1 MGASASRE
9 KFRES
14 VSALIEVDVSPD
26 DAEFWDELWKIPS
39 SAEEVFE
46 LVTPDAARK
55 LRDERFEN
63 LATLFTQATAQL
75 CQIVETP
82 YNIYFDQALN
92 CVRVLTRILP
102 FLLEKGES
110 CPASGNTA
118 PYFYFIPSPM
128 HPILPFLL
136 LSSGDLGDADVN
148 VEHLCWGVGSAGGDL
163 NSPDKGALTGLVIGG
178 SASGADGES
187 MPPAAAAAADGDIDD
202 DSQEPLALL
211 VVHAAMHML
220 FLPQF
225 TCDFYEEDGH
235 AGTSD
240 ATGSGAASGAAA
252 GQKAVVLTEAEK
264 KKQEKNDRDAKAD
277 AGLITKVADSGVS
290 LKPAPLSIIWAA
302 GAGVS
307 PNELGYDGG
316 TRKYDKNRVEV
327 LRLLLA
333 ACCDPLFAPADEYNP
348 LASRWMA
355 VAVAA
360 DAPNANCL
368 FYSLLNTILS
378 YDPNGIG
385 VPYSSSFASDTHVR
399 LVELS
404 AQLLC
409 VLLDCGLPGN
419 PEPVNNV
426 DGEAVV
432 EFEEAARPGFNIF
445 RTLLA
450 RIDSGRELS
459 FIFKGFVK
467 LLRNVYESQNTYL
480 PNSKAKLECFQ
491 ELLVLF
497 WKLLEE
503 NPLFTT
509 HILTQ
514 CDVNEIIVPICYL
527 MYQSR
532 RDPARIGL
540 VHICTFVL
548 LKLSGERSF
557 GVNLNKPFLKRLP
570 CDLPL
575 FSGSHADLIAI
586 TLHKLIVNG
595 AYKLV
600 PLYSCFITVICNIS
614 PYWRRMSLVA
624 AVKLVNLFELFSSP
638 KFLYSGESAHRHLAL
653 LLEVFNNIIQ
663 YQFSGNQHLIYAII
677 RRKDSFGRL
686 ASLTLPKA
694 IAQCNKVYGD
704 QTTTTYDA
712 DAEAAN
718 DIISTTDFDEAGN
731 PIDPSQRAS
740 PRHGG
745 ADASTALS
753 GVTSVGGET
762 NASSVVG
769 DHFVPTE
776 EWLTEL
782 KASLPLE
789 TISRLLQHLVPVVDE
804 MCERKSGGVV
814 DEAEILEMLQ
824 DVTMVGLLPVPHAI
838 VIRKYQPNQYTALW
852 FTAFM
857 WGVIFLRNQ
866 SPIPMFDGEAIE
878 LFQVSVSR

>member
-14 VSALIEVDVSPD
+14 VSALIEIDVSPD
-26 DAEFWDELWKIPS
+26 DADFWDELWKIPS

-46 LVTPDAARK
+46 LITPEAARK
-55 LRDERFEN
+55 LRDKRFEN

-102 FLLEKGES
+102 FLLEKG
-110 CPASGNTA
+110 
-118 PYFYFIPSPM
+118 
-128 HPILPFLL
+128 
-136 LSSGDLGDADVN
+136 DLGDSDAN
-148 VEHLCWGVGSAGGDL
+148 VEHLCWGIGSSPPGEGPGSPGGGD
-163 NSPDKGALTGLVIGG
+163 DALTGLVIGG

-187 MPPAAAAAADGDIDD
+187 SMPRGEDDED

-225 TCDFYEEDGH
+225 TCDFYEDDGKADAPPGTVSLSPSGG
-235 AGTSD
+235 AGGSPTGAGGQTS
-240 ATGSGAASGAAA
+240 
-252 GQKAVVLTEAEK
+252 VVLTEAEL
-264 KKQEKNDRDAKAD
+264 KKQEKEDREAKAD
-277 AGLITKVADSGVS
+277 AGLVTKIADSGVS
-290 LKPAPLSIIWAA
+290 LVPTPTSIIWAA

-307 PNELGYDGG
+307 PNQLGYDGG

-360 DAPNANCL
+360 DAPNSICL

-409 VLLDCGLPGN
+409 VLLDCGLPGS
-419 PEPVNNV
+419 PEPVTNE
-426 DGEAVV
+426 DGEPVV
-432 EFEEAARPGFNIF
+432 EFDEAARGGFNIF

-459 FIFKGFVK
+459 FIFKGFVR

-503 NPLFTT
+503 NPLFTN

-514 CDVNEIIVPICYL
+514 CDTNEVIVPICYL

-575 FSGSHADLIAI
+575 FSGSHADLVTI

-614 PYWRRMSLVA
+614 PYWRKMSLVA

-638 KFLYSGESAHRHLAL
+638 KFLYSGENAHRHLAL

-663 YQFSGNQHLIYAII
+663 YQFTGNQHMVYAII

-694 IAQCNKVYGD
+694 IAQCDKVYGD

-712 DAEAAN
+712 DADAAK
-718 DIISTTDFDEAGN
+718 DIISTTDVDGSGN
-731 PIDPSQRAS
+731 PVGMSKKTSRYAS
-740 PRHGG
+740 TDVTS
-745 ADASTALS
+745 AASTALS
-753 GVTSVGGET
+753 DVTSVGGDT
-762 NASSVVG
+762 NGSSVVG

-776 EWLTEL
+776 EWLAEL
-782 KASLPLE
+782 KATLPLE
-789 TISRLLQHLVPVVDE
+789 TVTRLLQHLVPVVDE
-804 MCERKSGGVV
+804 MCARKNGVV

-852 FTAFM
+852 FTAFL
-857 WGVIFLRNQ
+857 WGVVFLRNQ

-878 LFQVSVSR
+878 LFQVSVSQGDD

>member
-1 MGASASRE
+1 M
-9 KFRES
+9 
-14 VSALIEVDVSPD
+14 P
-26 DAEFWDELWKIPS
+26 
-39 SAEEVFE
+39 
-46 LVTPDAARK
+46 
-55 LRDERFEN
+55 
-63 LATLFTQATAQL
+63 
-75 CQIVETP
+75 
-82 YNIYFDQALN
+82 
-92 CVRVLTRILP
+92 
-102 FLLEKGES
+102 
-110 CPASGNTA
+110 
-118 PYFYFIPSPM
+118 
-128 HPILPFLL
+128 
-136 LSSGDLGDADVN
+136 GDLGDADVN
-148 VEHLCWGVGSAGGDL
+148 VEHLCWGVGSSGGGGGL
-163 NSPDKGALTGLVIGG
+163 NSPDKGTLTGLVIGG
-178 SASGADGES
+178 SASGADSEL
-187 MPPAAAAAADGDIDD
+187 MPPAAAAAAPGDDIED

-235 AGTSD
+235 AGPSD
-240 ATGSGAASGAAA
+240 TTGAASGGAA
-252 GQKAVVLTEAEK
+252 GQKALVLTEAEK

-277 AGLITKVADSGVS
+277 AGLVTKVADSGVS
-290 LKPAPLSIIWAA
+290 LTPAPSSIIWAA

-316 TRKYDKNRVEV
+316 TRKYDKNRVEI

-419 PEPVNNV
+419 PEPVNSV
-426 DGEAVV
+426 DGEAIV

-548 LKLSGERSF
+548 LKLSGQRSF

-638 KFLYSGESAHRHLAL
+638 KFLYSGENAHRHLAL

-694 IAQCNKVYGD
+694 VAQCNKVYGD

-718 DIISTTDFDEAGN
+718 DIVSTTDFDEGGN
-731 PIDPSQRAS
+731 PIDPSQQSS
-740 PRHGG
+740 PRYGG
-745 ADASTALS
+745 ADASTAVS
-753 GVTSVGGET
+753 GVTSVGGVT

-776 EWLTEL
+776 EWLAEF

-789 TISRLLQHLVPVVDE
+789 TVSRLLQHLVPVVDE

-814 DEAEILEMLQ
+814 DEAEILDMLQ

-838 VIRKYQPNQYTALW
+838 VIRKYQPNEYTSLW

-866 SPIPMFDGEAIE
+866 SPIPMFDGDAIE
-878 LFQVSVSR
+878 LFQVNVAR